1 MTATE
6 KDRVSAKHYLEI
18 ALADAQATVRAY
30 DTKAQIVG
38 IGYTF
43 ALNIVAS
50 AGGGFPTVATSPL
63 VPVLIFWCIIMAP
76 IFLFGYVLYP
86 SRKTAPKIEGASALG
101 LGRVLYVET
110 ARFGTVE
117 SLEDAALGCDW
128 IRELSFE
135 ILKVSRLREMKR
147 ARFIRALFVTAVSF
161 AFLFGMQVW
170 SLL

>member
-1 MTATE
+1 MAASD
-6 KDRVSAKHYLEI
+6 KDRIAAKHFLEI

-50 AGGGFPTVATSPL
+50 AGGGFPTVATSP
-63 VPVLIFWCIIMAP
+63 VIPVLIFWGIIMAP

-110 ARFGTVE
+110 ARFKTVE
-117 SLEDAALGCDW
+117 ALEDAALGCDW
-128 IRELSFE
+128 VRELSFE
-135 ILKVSRLREMKR
+135 IMKVSKLREMKR
-147 ARFIRALFVTAVSF
+147 GRFIRALFVTAVSF
-161 AFLFGMQVW
+161 ACLFTLQLW
-170 SLL
+170 TLT